1 MNLDR
6 IIAVRNNK
14 TLYRDSDRCLKVF
27 CDGYSKADVLNEAL
41 NQSRMEEAGLNVP
54 KILEVT
60 SIDGKW
66 TIVSEFISGKTL
78 SQLIKAEPEK
88 TEDYM
93 CLFIELQKELSL
105 KTCPGLSMLK
115 DKMNYRICNTEL
127 PATVRFDLHT
137 KLNNMPEHSKV
148 CHGDFYPT
156 NIIISDKDNKPYFLD
171 WSHAALGNASADAA
185 RTYILFIANGREDL
199 AKIYLDLYCKKIGTD
214 LNYLNKWIPIVA
226 ASLSSTAN
234 SEEKKTLLSMVKY

>member
-14 TLYRDSDRCLKVF
+14 TLYRDGDRCLKVF
-27 CDGYSKADVLNEAL
+27 CEGYSKADVLNEAL

-66 TIVSEFISGKTL
+66 AIVSEFISGKTL

-88 TEDYM
+88 TEEYM
-93 CLFIELQKELSL
+93 SLFIELQKE
-105 KTCPGLSMLK
+105 LK

-137 KLNNMPEHSKV
+137 KLNNMPKHSKV

-156 NIIISDKDNKPYFLD
+156 NVIISDKDNKPYFLD

-199 AKIYLDLYCKKIGTD
+199 AKVYLDLYSKKIGTD
-214 LNYLNKWIPIVA
+214 MNYLNKWIPIVA

-234 SEEKKTLLSMVKY
+234 EEEKKILLSMVKY